1 MILAKNRTSSRLFSF
16 FTDNIRYIDD
26 FVSFEK
32 FDKVIVPS
40 NDSDIKSFIKY
51 IKDDSSIFVDFV
63 TESGNFYSSSVQI
76 RNEIKEIL
84 PNSEVI
90 FISDVIVEI

>member
-1 MILAKNRTSSRLFSF
+1 MLLAKDKTSSRLFSS

-40 NDSDIKSFIKY
+40 NDSNIESFVKNIS
-51 IKDDSSIFVDFV
+51 DTATIFVDFV
-63 TESGNFYSSSVQI
+63 TESGNFYSSSI
-76 RNEIKEIL
+76 EIKNQIKKYFL
-84 PNSEVI
+84 THKLFVYLM
-90 FISDVIVEI
+90 